1 VEAPGVNE
9 PLCRALLR
17 ARLTED
23 DLAAELQVDPK
34 TVRRWLEGR
43 VPYPRYRWALA
54 ALLDA
59 DEADLWPQLGVHG
72 SLPSEIQAIYP
83 GLDRVPSEVW
93 LDLFG
98 SARNEIG
105 VLAIGGLSHIDPE
118 VVAVVAARTGLGVS
132 VRICLAV
139 PDASKGGE
147 PGAGQRGRTAARR
160 VRSALTPGAPLA
172 GAGQVLI
179 RMHRGVLYQSI
190 YRADTQLLV
199 AQHAYGV
206 PPARATVLHLQHTED
221 GDMAAVYL
229 DSFEQVWAK
238 ARPEP

>member
-1 VEAPGVNE
+1 VNE

-43 VPYPRYRWALA
+43 VPYPRHRWALA
-54 ALLDA
+54 ALLGA
-59 DEADLWPQLGVHG
+59 DEADLWPQLGAQG
-72 SLPSEIQAIYP
+72 SLPSEVLAIYP
-83 GLDRVPSEVW
+83 RLDRVPREVW

-105 VLAIGGLSHIDPE
+105 VLASGGLSHTDPE
-118 VVAVVAARTGLGVS
+118 VMALVAARVGRGAR

-139 PDASKGGE
+139 PNASKGGE
-147 PGAGQRGRTAARR
+147 PGAEQRGRTAAGQA
-160 VRSALTPGAPLA
+160 RSALTPSAALA

-179 RMHRGVLYQSI
+179 RVHQGVLYQSI
-190 YRADTQLLV
+190 YRADSQLLV
-199 AQHAYGV
+199 AQHAYGI
-206 PPARATVLHLQHTED
+206 PPARTPVLHLQRVEH
-221 GDMAAVYL
+221 GDMATAYL
-229 DSFEQVWAK
+229 ESFEQVWAK
-238 ARPEP
+238 ARRAP